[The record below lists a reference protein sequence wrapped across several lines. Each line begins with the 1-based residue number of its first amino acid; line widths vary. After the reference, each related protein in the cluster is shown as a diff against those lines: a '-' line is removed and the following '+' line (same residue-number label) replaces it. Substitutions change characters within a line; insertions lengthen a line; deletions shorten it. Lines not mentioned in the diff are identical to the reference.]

1 MPLSIV
7 LVQPEIPGN
16 TGAVGRT
23 CVALDAELVLIRPLG
38 FVLSDARLPFGDKR
52 VPAREFGEPHVRP
65 VVEPRALHPRVRDRE
80 PEWVDQHQ
88 LGIERN
94 ARASDSTGVAGNLGL
109 DEDDAQRHRATR
121 PASPSA
127 LR

>member
-38 FVLSDARLPFGDKR
+38 FVL
-52 VPAREFGEPHVRP
+52 
-65 VVEPRALHPRVRDRE
+65 
-80 PEWVDQHQ
+80 
-88 LGIERN
+88 
-94 ARASDSTGVAGNLGL
+94 
-109 DEDDAQRHRATR
+109 
-121 PASPSA
+121 
-127 LR
+127 